1 MSKTDIMAAL
11 AKPGCAPSTIE
22 DLATLGDYIIKTLTR
37 NTPDAGD
44 MVTQADL
51 CKHFHCSRTRIALAI
66 LRAKLQGT
74 KVGNATKYP
83 RAIAIAALAPHLYN

>member
-1 MSKTDIMAAL
+1 MSKTDILAAL

-37 NTPDAGD
+37 NTPEAGD

-66 LRAKLQGT
+66 HRAKLQGT